1 MSRRHGSLLSDD
13 NFLRLN
19 RPDEGKDG
27 ARKHA
32 PAGLKALTLIDR
44 YVPMRLSLFLIA

>member
-1 MSRRHGSLLSDD
+1 MSRRHGSLLTDD

-27 ARKHA
+27 AREDA

-44 YVPMRLSLFLIA
+44 YVSMRLSLFLIP